1 MRTIA
6 TGMLVFAL
14 AHSGAAFQT
23 AGEQQ
28 QVLRAFR
35 QAVADY
41 TQRDQCLVLFPE
53 AVDAA
58 SPAHRLFTLPVA
70 MVFRQLI
77 ARSVA
82 EHTAVPEGLPKL
94 PAPLEYRM
102 EGHNL
107 VVRDVETDLVV
118 DVLRDA
124 VSPAVTV
131 KR

>member
-1 MRTIA
+1 
-6 TGMLVFAL
+6 
-14 AHSGAAFQT
+14 
-23 AGEQQ
+23 
-28 QVLRAFR
+28 
-35 QAVADY
+35 
-41 TQRDQCLVLFPE
+41 
-53 AVDAA
+53 
-58 SPAHRLFTLPVA
+58 